1 MHRHIVGILAIILAV
16 DAVGIVDSTR
26 LAPRELIQ
34 AGFAVSAG
42 SLAAQALRENFDA
55 FAKGFRLRLG
65 RALGVRLG
73 DAVIAPP
80 SALLGSTVVWT
91 VHPQYDIALGA
102 WDGGFHDLIECGEDV
117 VGGSHDVTFA
127 GTLRRPVFVRVEM
140 QGQGVLLALPCA
152 GMN

>member
-26 LAPRELIQ
+26 LAIGELAK
-34 AGFAVSAG
+34 AGATVVAG

-55 FAKGFRLRLG
+55 VAKGVRLAFA
-65 RALGVRLG
+65 RALGKRLG
-73 DAVIAPP
+73 NAVVAPP
-80 SALLGSTVVWT
+80 SALFRSAVVWA
-91 VHPQYDIALGA
+91 VHPQHDIELGT